1 MAEKRTVEL
10 NKRKHP
16 LYDDNIDLWDLYYSA
31 AKGGTNFIT
40 ESNLFTHRL
49 ELTDDYEE
57 RLLRGYFLNF
67 CESIPQLYN
76 TFIMKE
82 PVIRPGDESL
92 TTFREDV
99 DRTGKGITDFI
110 KRAGFLAS
118 VFGVV
123 HAIVDIPQSPKKVMS
138 KRDVKDNKIRPYA
151 TLILPTQLKDWSLDA
166 FGNFRWVVIEYIYYR
181 DMDPTAERET
191 EKHYKL
197 ITNDEWRVEDEQGQP
212 VKYEDGTPNKG
223 KNNLGFVPIVTM
235 YNRNIE
241 NNKIGESMLKD
252 IVYINRAIFN
262 WCSCIDEQIE
272 RQTFSQL
279 VVPDDGTLTDEEEST
294 GDPLVKIG
302 TSHIYTFPAT
312 SNHPPAFISPNV
324 TNLTSVW
331 SLVMDHVKEIYRL
344 AGLIGSSDDMY
355 IGRSGRAAQIGFV
368 GVNSALAEKAKLY
381 QDFENEISKL
391 AYTQLGKNQE
401 EFQAVKY
408 SESFDVAAL
417 STEIDMLFKI
427 LERNFSETLNVTL
440 IKNIARKVTTSTP
453 DSIRTEIEKE
463 IEVNGGRVEPLSNGQ
478 ERTTSD
484 IEDKD
489 EGPKDTLV
497 SKTNMSKEDADYQ
510 KSAHR
515 KPKTETSGS

>member
-1 MAEKRTVEL
+1 MPEKRTVEL
-10 NKRKHP
+10 SRRKHP
-16 LYDDNIDLWDLYYSA
+16 LYDENIDLWDLYYSA
-31 AKGGTNFIT
+31 AKGGSNFIT

-57 RLLRGYFLNF
+57 REQRAYFLNF
-67 CESIPQLYN
+67 CESIPHLYN
-76 TFIMKE
+76 TYIMRE
-82 PVIRPGDESL
+82 PVIRPGDETL
-92 TTFREDV
+92 TLFRQDV
-99 DRTGKGITDFI
+99 DRTGKNITDFI

-118 VFGVV
+118 VFGVI
-123 HAIVDIPQSPKKVMS
+123 HALVDIPQSPKKVMS
-138 KRDVKDNKIRPYA
+138 KKDVRDNKIRPYA
-151 TLILPTQLKDWSLDA
+151 TLIYPTQLKDWSLDQ
-166 FGNFRWVVIEYIYYR
+166 FGNFRWVLIEYVYYR
-181 DMDPTAERET
+181 DMDPTTERST

-197 ITNDEWRVEDEQGQP
+197 ITTDEWRVEDEQGQP
-212 VKYEDGTPNKG
+212 VKFEDGTPNKG
-223 KNNLGFVPIVTM
+223 KNPLGFIPIVTM

-279 VVPDDGTLTDEEEST
+279 VVPDDGTLTGEEETT

-324 TNLTSVW
+324 NNITAVW
-331 SLVMDHVKEIYRL
+331 SLAVDHVKEIYRL

-381 QDFENEISKL
+381 QDFENEISRL
-391 AYTQLGKNQE
+391 AYIQLGKNPE
-401 EFQAVKY
+401 EYQNAKY

-427 LERNFSETLNVTL
+427 LERNFSETLNITL

-463 IEVNGGRVEPLSNGQ
+463 IELSGGYVESSATND
-478 ERTTSD
+478 ERTQSD

-497 SKTNMSKEDADYQ
+497 SETYMSKEDADYQ

-515 KPKTETSGS
+515 KPKT